1 MRSRP
6 PWRIR
11 AVRRPEPGSCGSGGF
26 AGGRGAIL
34 GAMASDP
41 RRRRRATPGA
51 EPGADAAPAPGELVE
66 DAADATTGPIAS
78 GRDESGQPVHRG
90 WAPMGGR
97 RRWME
102 PFVLAM
108 VGATGGPGYALQSQL
123 DELGLANGAVDVG
136 QVYRTLRDL
145 EEAGQVVSTWSSDR
159 VGPQR
164 RDYVLTETGFAA
176 LHEWAAV
183 MRERTRLIAEFDE
196 LHRRVHLERPG

>member
-1 MRSRP
+1 MP
-6 PWRIR
+6 GDG
-11 AVRRPEPGSCGSGGF
+11 EPVASE
-26 AGGRGAIL
+26 AAI
-34 GAMASDP
+34 A
-41 RRRRRATPGA
+41 
-51 EPGADAAPAPGELVE
+51 
-66 DAADATTGPIAS
+66 PIAS
-78 GRDESGQPVHRG
+78 GRDETGEPVHRG
-90 WAPMGGR
+90 WAPLGGR

-108 VGATGGPGYALQSQL
+108 VGATGGHGYALQAQL

-164 RDYVLTETGFAA
+164 RDYVLTESGFAA

-196 LHRRVHLERPG
+196 LHRLVHLQRPG

>member
-1 MRSRP
+1 M
-6 PWRIR
+6 
-11 AVRRPEPGSCGSGGF
+11 PGADPG
-26 AGGRGAIL
+26 AMPDEDAGAIL
-34 GAMASDP
+34 DEDGP
-41 RRRRRATPGA
+41 EAT
-51 EPGADAAPAPGELVE
+51 EAAIE
-66 DAADATTGPIAS
+66 PIAS
-78 GRDESGQPVHRG
+78 GCDDTGQPVHRG

-108 VGATGGPGYALQSQL
+108 VGATGGHGYALQAQL
-123 DELGLANGAVDVG
+123 DELGISNGAVDVG

-164 RDYVLTETGFAA
+164 RDYVLTESGFAA

-196 LHRRVHLERPG
+196 LHRRLHRERPELSTGIGWQPEP

>member
-1 MRSRP
+1 MPTDSQ
-6 PWRIR
+6 
-11 AVRRPEPGSCGSGGF
+11 
-26 AGGRGAIL
+26 
-34 GAMASDP
+34 P
-41 RRRRRATPGA
+41 RRRTTPEADPGQDASVVGDSGDTAAA
-51 EPGADAAPAPGELVE
+51 ETVIE
-66 DAADATTGPIAS
+66 PIAS
-78 GRDESGQPVHRG
+78 GRDATGQPVHRG
-90 WAPMGGR
+90 WAPLGSH

-108 VGATGGPGYALQSQL
+108 VGATGGHGYALQAQL
-123 DELGLANGAVDVG
+123 DEIGLANGAVDVG

-145 EEAGQVVSTWSSDR
+145 EEAGQVVSTWTSDR

-164 RDYVLTETGFAA
+164 RDYVLTDSGFAA

>member
-1 MRSRP
+1 MRPDPVEPRP
-6 PWRIR
+6 TTPTT
-11 AVRRPEPGSCGSGGF
+11 
-26 AGGRGAIL
+26 
-34 GAMASDP
+34 DP
-41 RRRRRATPGA
+41 VTH
-51 EPGADAAPAPGELVE
+51 ADAPPDPGELEV
-66 DAADATTGPIAS
+66 ADEELGHIAS

-108 VGATGGPGYALQSQL
+108 VGATGGHGYALQAQL

-145 EEAGQVVSTWSSDR
+145 EEAGQVISTWTSDR

-164 RDYVLTETGFAA
+164 RDYVLTDAGFAA

-196 LHRRVHLERPG
+196 LHRLIHLHRP

>member
-1 MRSRP
+1 MP
-6 PWRIR
+6 ADP
-11 AVRRPEPGSCGSGGF
+11 ARRHRTAP
-26 AGGRGAIL
+26 ATA
-34 GAMASDP
+34 P
-41 RRRRRATPGA
+41 R
-51 EPGADAAPAPGELVE
+51 ADADVAPDEVE
-66 DAADATTGPIAS
+66 VPAHEFGPIAS
-78 GRDESGQPVHRG
+78 GLDESGQPVHRG
-90 WAPMGGR
+90 WAPMGGH

-108 VGATGGPGYALQSQL
+108 VGATGGHGYALQAQL
-123 DELGLANGAVDVG
+123 DELGISNGAVDVG

-164 RDYVLTETGFAA
+164 RDYVLTDSGFAA
-176 LHEWAAV
+176 LHAWAAV

>member
-1 MRSRP
+1 MRPDPVHSRSTTP
-6 PWRIR
+6 
-11 AVRRPEPGSCGSGGF
+11 
-26 AGGRGAIL
+26 
-34 GAMASDP
+34 ASDP
-41 RRRRRATPGA
+41 DAPPGS
-51 EPGADAAPAPGELVE
+51 PPDGGELEV
-66 DAADATTGPIAS
+66 ADEELGHIAS

-97 RRWME
+97 RRWIE

-108 VGATGGPGYALQSQL
+108 VGATGGHGYALQAQL
-123 DELGLANGAVDVG
+123 DELGLAYGAVDVG

-145 EEAGQVVSTWSSDR
+145 EEAGRVVSTWSSDR

-164 RDYVLTETGFAA
+164 RDYVLTESGFAA

-196 LHRRVHLERPG
+196 LHRLVHLQRPDS

>member
-1 MRSRP
+1 
-6 PWRIR
+6 
-11 AVRRPEPGSCGSGGF
+11 V
-26 AGGRGAIL
+26 
-34 GAMASDP
+34 
-41 RRRRRATPGA
+41 
-51 EPGADAAPAPGELVE
+51 PGEGELEASEPAVE
-66 DAADATTGPIAS
+66 PIAS
-78 GRDESGQPVHRG
+78 GSNDAGQPVHRG
-90 WAPMGGR
+90 WRPMGAH

-108 VGATGGPGYALQSQL
+108 VGATGGHGYALQAQL
-123 DELGLANGAVDVG
+123 DELGISNGAVDVG

-164 RDYVLTETGFAA
+164 RDYVLTQSGFVA

-196 LHRRVHLERPG
+196 LHRRLHRERPELSTGIGWQPEP

>member
-1 MRSRP
+1 MP
-6 PWRIR
+6 DEDE
-11 AVRRPEPGSCGSGGF
+11 PE
-26 AGGRGAIL
+26 ATEAAI
-34 GAMASDP
+34 
-41 RRRRRATPGA
+41 
-51 EPGADAAPAPGELVE
+51 E
-66 DAADATTGPIAS
+66 PIAS
-78 GRDESGQPVHRG
+78 GCDNTGQPVHRG

-108 VGATGGPGYALQSQL
+108 VGATGGHGYALQAQL
-123 DELGLANGAVDVG
+123 DELGISNGAVDVG

-145 EEAGQVVSTWSSDR
+145 EEAGQVISTWSSDR

-164 RDYVLTETGFAA
+164 RDYVLTQSGFEA

-196 LHRRVHLERPG
+196 LHRRVHRERPDLSTGIGWRPEPD